1 MNTDE
6 QHAIDWANTKKY
18 NEEMLKATGK
28 RKYEIRINACD
39 RMLATIK

>member
-1 MNTDE
+1 MNSDK
-6 QHAIDWANTKKY
+6 QHAIDWANTKRY
-18 NEEMLKATGK
+18 NEEMLKATGE